1 MEKILT
7 LSGRYSMY
15 IPVEKNESAIPA
27 GIGGI
32 SYQRVMPLLEKQKI
46 KFTEAY
52 ADYYQVV
59 YGTICSKISNPDDT
73 DDLTQEV
80 FMHFYSRMN
89 EVDNTRAWLF
99 GTINNVLMNYYR
111 KKKKFSSDEDIENY
125 LGDVSLTFVN
135 GFRDTRIIIDEA
147 VGRLTEP
154 ERILFDLVAVQ
165 NLTYE
170 LAGQHLGFSKRQAEY
185 RYSLIVKNIRG
196 FLNEKG
202 ITNIEDLL

>member
-7 LSGRYSMY
+7 LSAGYRMH
-15 IPVEKNESAIPA
+15 IPFVNNVSVIPI

-32 SYQRVMPLLEKQKI
+32 PYQSAMPLIEKQKL

-59 YGTICSKISNPDDT
+59 YGTIYSKISNPDDT

-80 FMHFYSRMN
+80 FMHFYSRMG
-89 EVDNTRAWLF
+89 EVENTRAWLF

-111 KKKKFSSDEDIENY
+111 RKKKFSTDEDIENY

-147 VGRLTEP
+147 VGRLAEP
-154 ERILFDLVAVQ
+154 DRILFDLVAVQ

-196 FLNEKG
+196 FLNERG
-202 ITNIEDLL
+202 ITNIEELL